1 MLCFSENL
9 FSTSPGGTSP
19 LLTIDTPQPNSEEQ
33 GKVLSGWSSV
43 WEKNCVPSVMVEPDQ
58 GSSSA
63 YLCSST
69 SVYSCLSSGGF
80 PSGSAVKNPSAKTGN
95 AAGAT
100 GSIPGLG
107 RSPGEGN
114 GNPLQYSCLEN
125 PMDRGAW
132 GPIVQVQSSP
142 GHKRVRN
149 DLATKQQTITS
160 GNRIF
165 FEKFHFPVP

>member
-80 PSGSAVKNPSAKTGN
+80 PSGSAVKNRECSRSHRFDPWVGKIPRRRKWQPTPVFLPGKSHGQRSM
-95 AAGAT
+95 GAYSS
-100 GSIPGLG
+100 GS
-107 RSPGEGN
+107 
-114 GNPLQYSCLEN
+114 
-125 PMDRGAW
+125 
-132 GPIVQVQSSP
+132 VQSWSQ
-142 GHKRVRN
+142 KSQ
-149 DLATKQQTITS
+149 K
-160 GNRIF
+160 
-165 FEKFHFPVP
+165 